1 MTILKKL
8 RKAEAEVMVYVRKL
22 LGGESSSVACGW
34 ADKGG
39 GVEDGGSFS
48 ICLSDSQQSTDRG
61 SFEWVAQEDMQGDR
75 TDAAV
80 DGASVHVYVYDSTAW
95 VRVSLQM
102 CSQEA
107 ISQGWHIIGQIKAD
121 SGY

>member
-34 ADKGG
+34 ADKG
-39 GVEDGGSFS
+39 VEDGGSFS
-48 ICLSDSQQSTDRG
+48 ICLSDSQQSTHRT
-61 SFEWVAQEDMQGDR
+61 SFEWVAQENMQGDR

-80 DGASVHVYVYDSTAW
+80 DAASLHVYVYESTAW
-95 VRVSLQM
+95 VRVSVHV

-107 ISQGWHIIGQIKAD
+107 VSQGWHIIGQIKAD